1 MTRSSPAWLWIG
13 FAIALIGVGFKYWQL
28 PQAQAELPGSMLGPG
43 LVAVGV
49 VAMLLRGF
57 GTGRFVRI
65 WLPIATAAPLAVLI
79 RLVVDAVREGAMHDL
94 WPLDIAVAAGL
105 GLAASLI
112 GTAIGSLFLLRSS
125 QRPQ

>member
-1 MTRSSPAWLWIG
+1 MTRSNPAWLWIG

-28 PQAQAELPGSMLGPG
+28 PQAQVELPGSMLGPG

-49 VAMLLRGF
+49 VAMLLRAF

-65 WLPIATAAPLAVLI
+65 WLPIATAASLAVLI